1 MNNNLFEI
9 NKFNIIQDND
19 NYYFFRALNKSDL
32 EDIKEGKTVDE
43 EGNIICIRTDRE
55 RWEEKKGKLS
65 RYNKDSKLTLNEIF
79 DHIKTNYDRDTN
91 CISLSSSAK
100 ISTRYGRFIW
110 R

>member
-32 EDIKEGKTVDE
+32 GDIKTGKIVDN
-43 EGNIICIRTDRE
+43 EGNIIRIRTDRE
-55 RWEEKKGKLS
+55 RWEEKNDKPS
-65 RYNKDSKLTLNEIF
+65 RYKNSKLTLNEIF

-100 ISTRYGRFIW
+100 ISIKYGRFI
-110 R
+110 